1 MDTPVCVYV
10 GDNLGRYGFGDG
22 HPFGPQRLEAFWSEA
37 QRQGLH
43 LRASI
48 QEPVQAARETIELF
62 HKPAY
67 VNQVARQSV
76 TGQGYLDYGDTPAF
90 VGVYE
95 AASYVVGSTLDAV
108 DKIMQGRFRRGFIPI
123 AGLHH
128 ARPERAGG
136 FCVFNDPG
144 VAVMVLRHKY
154 GLQRIAYVDIDAHHG
169 DGVFYPFEADPD
181 LIFADLHEDGQFL
194 YPGTGH
200 AHETGQG
207 PAKGTKLNIPL
218 PPFASDAQFFQEW
231 PRVEALIREGRPEF
245 IILQC
250 GADSIDGDPITHM
263 RYSLAPHAHAATSLC
278 KLAEELGH
286 GRVIGVG
293 GGGYNLR
300 NIGQGWSAVLQAML
314 ETPVGSS

>member
-1 MDTPVCVYV
+1 MDIPVCLYV

-22 HPFGPQRLEAFWSEA
+22 HPFGPQRQDAFWSEA

-43 LRASI
+43 LRASV
-48 QEPVQAARETIELF
+48 QEPVQANRETIELF

-67 VNQVARQSV
+67 VEQVKRQSV
-76 TGQGYLDYGDTPAF
+76 TGKGYLDYGDTPAF

-95 AASYVVGSTLDAV
+95 AASYVVGSTLAAV
-108 DKIMQGRFRRGFIPI
+108 DGIMQGRFRRGLIPI

-144 VAVMVLRHKY
+144 VAIMVLRQKY
-154 GLQRIAYVDIDAHHG
+154 GLKRIAYVDIDAHHG

-200 AHETGQG
+200 AHETGKD
-207 PAKGTKLNIPL
+207 AAAGTKVNIPL
-218 PPFASDAQFFQEW
+218 PPFANDTHFFQEW
-231 PRVEALIREGRPEF
+231 PKVEALMRETRPEF

-263 RYSLAPHAHAATSLC
+263 RYSLAPHAHATASLC
-278 KLAEELGH
+278 QLAEELGH
-286 GRVIGVG
+286 GRVVAVG

-314 ETPVGSS
+314 ETPVSSP